1 MIDMIIESG
10 VHGMHAA
17 FSNSKNM
24 VNVKSTVTFFALAL
38 FIAACSS
45 KQEDN
50 TAKESFPVAH
60 PILMDTVFAKEYV
73 AEIQSIQN
81 VELRARVKGFIETIH
96 ADEGKPV
103 QAGQVLFTIS
113 SQEFREELLKA
124 NALFKSALAEAKVA
138 EVELNNTKKLVEKN
152 IVSASQLEMSEAKL
166 EAIQA
171 KIDEAKSGVSSA
183 ELNLS
188 FAQVKAPFSGMI
200 NRIPNKAGSLIEE
213 GTLLTTLSNNKEVYA
228 YFNLS
233 EKEYL
238 ELTQGQD
245 GDNKEVSLIMADNKV
260 YPQKG
265 IIETVESE
273 IDKNTGTLAF
283 RAKFPNPGQL
293 LKHGSSGKVVVN
305 TQLKN
310 ALLVPQKSTFE
321 IQENLYVYVVNKDNV
336 VQMRSIIPLLRLPLL
351 YVIQSGLSAEDN
363 IIYEGI
369 QRVKEGDKITPL
381 PVPANQQIIH
391 VAKN

>member
-1 MIDMIIESG
+1 MIDRIIEIG
-10 VHGMHAA
+10 THGMSTANSPLRTTINEGVITILFVLLLFF
-17 FSNSKNM
+17 FSC
-24 VNVKSTVTFFALAL
+24 ST
-38 FIAACSS
+38 
-45 KQEDN
+45 KQED
-50 TAKESFPVAH
+50 TSAKESFPVAH
-60 PILMDTVFAKEYV
+60 PVVMDTVFTKEYV

-96 ADEGKPV
+96 ADEGKSV

-113 SQEFREELLKA
+113 SQEFKEELLKA
-124 NALFKSALAEAKVA
+124 NALFKSAVAEAKVA
-138 EVELNNTKKLVEKN
+138 EVELKNTKRLVEKN
-152 IVSASQLEMSEAKL
+152 IVSSSEVEISQAKL
-166 EAIQA
+166 EAILA

-183 ELNLS
+183 QLNLS
-188 FAQVKAPFSGMI
+188 FAQVKAPFSGVI

-238 ELTQGQD
+238 EFTQGNNS
-245 GDNKEVSLIMADNKV
+245 DNKEVTLIMADSKV

-265 IIETVESE
+265 VIETVESE

-283 RAKFPNPGQL
+283 RARFPNPAQL
-293 LKHGSSGKVVVN
+293 LKHGSSGKVLVN
-305 TQLKN
+305 TLLKN
-310 ALLVPQKSTFE
+310 ALLIPQKSTFE

-336 VQMRSIIPLLRLPLL
+336 VEMRSVVPMFRLPHL
-351 YVIQSGLSAEDN
+351 YVIQSGLNPDEN

-369 QRVKEGDKITPL
+369 QRVKEGDTITPA
-381 PVPANQQIIH
+381 PVPANQQIVH
-391 VAKN
+391 VAQN